1 MIIETSSN
9 RFYRVTE
16 TGIPTL
22 AHCWYG
28 IEVKRTADGWVEK
41 SKATKRSRAELVRK
55 AATRVVEA

>member
-1 MIIETSSN
+1 MIIETSDN

-16 TGIPTL
+16 INDPNL

-28 IEVKRTADGWVEK
+28 IELRKNRKTGKLTPRDA
-41 SKATKRSRAELVRK
+41 SRLELVRK